1 MIQKERFLQIRCDLV
16 LPIIS
21 QENALNPTSRLPPNN
36 RFTLLN
42 TNTMMMMMAAKMPI
56 MIMLTKL

>member
-36 RFTLLN
+36 RFTLLISV
-42 TNTMMMMMAAKMPI
+42 MMMMMMTAKMPI